1 MTNQIMQ
8 GLLNAKPATKE
19 ARKIAKLKARKMFIV
34 DFEMWHESSFD
45 NLKQKT
51 FAFTLEE
58 AHQRMKERADAFGDF
73 GDYKVI
79 KITETNEYDVCN

>member
-1 MTNQIMQ
+1 MTNPIMQ

-19 ARKIAKLKARKMFIV
+19 ARKIAKLKARQMFIV
-34 DFEMWHESSFD
+34 DFEMWHCDSFD
-45 NLKQKT
+45 NLKQKV
-51 FAFTLEE
+51 FAFTMKE
-58 AHQRMKERADAFGDF
+58 AHQRMKERAEAFGDF